1 MLAPAIDAL
10 PGWRAVTDLTTAI
23 GTVPLVAVGPAGAYV
38 VETLDAFGIDELADV
53 PERCLIHAWAQAKHL
68 ERRRLG
74 GEVVPI
80 LAVRGQVLELGHQ
93 DLAHLTAGAGDQG
106 DAAALGDVLRHRGA
120 LPDRLVVGVG
130 VHEQEA
136 LVEAHDASLLKRRRH
151 A

>member
-38 VETLDAFGIDELADV
+38 IETLDTAGLDRIIDV

-74 GEVVPI
+74 GVVVPV
-80 LAVRGQVLELGHQ
+80 LAIGGDEVLSG
-93 DLAHLTAGAGDQG
+93 
-106 DAAALGDVLRHRGA
+106 
-120 LPDRLVVGVG
+120 
-130 VHEQEA
+130 
-136 LVEAHDASLLKRRRH
+136 RRRGVQILPSTMV
-151 A
+151 APWLAARPTLLAPGETNLLRARLDDVAPTLVLAA

>member
-1 MLAPAIDAL
+1 MLAPTIDSL

-38 VETLDAFGIDELADV
+38 IETIDGRGITQLADV

-80 LAVRGQVLELGHQ
+80 LALRGDNAPSGRRRGVQVLPSAKVPSW
-93 DLAHLTAGAGDQG
+93 LAARPTLLSPGET
-106 DAAALGDVLRHRGA
+106 
-120 LPDRLVVGVG
+120 
-130 VHEQEA
+130 
-136 LVEAHDASLLKRRRH
+136 SLLRTRLDD
-151 A
+151 APLTFVMAA